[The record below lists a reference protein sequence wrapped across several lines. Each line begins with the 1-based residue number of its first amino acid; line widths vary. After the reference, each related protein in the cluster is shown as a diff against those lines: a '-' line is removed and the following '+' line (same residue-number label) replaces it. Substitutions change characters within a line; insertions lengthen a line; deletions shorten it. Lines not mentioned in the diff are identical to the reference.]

1 MRSQFFRNTGSG
13 HYVELQSNTLGA
25 YFQREVLGRG
35 MARLDYDRDGR
46 DDVAI
51 SHLESPVSLLANRT
65 PEPGQFLAV
74 RLVATST
81 ARDAIGARVTV
92 RKGAWRRSRQL
103 TAGDGY
109 LASNQ
114 RQLVFGLGSHVTLD
128 ELTVEWPSGHSTRLQ
143 DVSAG
148 REVVVVEGRDRLIE
162 LPR

>member
-1 MRSQFFRNTGSG
+1 M
-13 HYVELQSNTLGA
+13 
-25 YFQREVLGRG
+25 
-35 MARLDYDRDGR
+35 
-46 DDVAI
+46 
-51 SHLESPVSLLANRT
+51 
-65 PEPGQFLAV
+65 
-74 RLVATST
+74 
-81 ARDAIGARVTV
+81 
-92 RKGAWRRSRQL
+92 